1 MSETIAT
8 DSTRRALGVA
18 FAVAFVC
25 ALLVSAV
32 AVGLRPLQK
41 ANVEAERIAQ
51 LELVLVALS
60 DLGRNLSIEGLETRI
75 VELGSGQYDDSIDVA
90 TFDAEAAAA
99 KPGTSD
105 AIPADLDVAGIKRR
119 ARHARIYL
127 VRDSADRIELIILPV
142 YGRGYQST
150 LRAWLV
156 LDGDTRT
163 VRALK
168 FYQHGETP
176 GVGARIDEP
185 DWEAQW
191 RDLPAYDEA
200 GVLRIGV
207 RLHAGAIDYSEYK
220 VDGIS
225 GATRTAQGV
234 DGMMRFWLD
243 EFGFAPYLQ
252 RVREE
257 QADAG

>member
-1 MSETIAT
+1 MSEVIAKDT
-8 DSTRRALGVA
+8 TRRALGVA
-18 FAVAFVC
+18 VTVAFVC

-51 LELVLVALS
+51 LELVLEALS
-60 DLGRNLSIEGLETRI
+60 GIGRTLSIEGLDARI
-75 VELGSGQYDDSIDVA
+75 VELGSGKYDHSIEVS
-90 TFDAEAAAA
+90 TFDAQSAAG
-99 KPGTSD
+99 KPATST
-105 AIPADLDVAGIKRR
+105 AIPADLDFAGIKRR
-119 ARHARIYL
+119 ARHARVYL
-127 VRDSADRIELIILPV
+127 VRDTDERIELIILPV

-163 VRALK
+163 VHALK

-176 GVGARIDEP
+176 GVGARIEEP
-185 DWEAQW
+185 AWEAQW
-191 RDLPAYDEA
+191 RELPAYDDE

-207 RLHAGAIDYSEYK
+207 RLHAGAGDYSEFK

-225 GATRTAQGV
+225 GATRTTQGV

-252 RVREE
+252 RIREE

>member
-18 FAVAFVC
+18 LAVAFVC
-25 ALLVSAV
+25 AVLVSAV

-60 DLGRNLSIEGLETRI
+60 DIGRSLSIDGLEARI

-119 ARHARIYL
+119 ARHSVA
-127 VRDSADRIELIILPV
+127 
-142 YGRGYQST
+142 
-150 LRAWLV
+150 
-156 LDGDTRT
+156 
-163 VRALK
+163 
-168 FYQHGETP
+168 
-176 GVGARIDEP
+176 
-185 DWEAQW
+185 
-191 RDLPAYDEA
+191 PATQ
-200 GVLRIGV
+200 GFTWC
-207 RLHAGAIDYSEYK
+207 
-220 VDGIS
+220 
-225 GATRTAQGV
+225 ATRQIASS
-234 DGMMRFWLD
+234 
-243 EFGFAPYLQ
+243 
-252 RVREE
+252 
-257 QADAG
+257 

>member
-8 DSTRRALGVA
+8 DTTRRALGVA
-18 FAVAFVC
+18 LTVAFVC
-25 ALLVSAV
+25 AVLVSAV
-32 AVGLRPLQK
+32 AVGLRPIQK

-60 DLGRNLSIEGLETRI
+60 DIGRNLSIEGLDSRI
-75 VELGSGQYDDSIDVA
+75 VELGSGAYDDSIDVS
-90 TFDAEAAAA
+90 TFDAEAAAG
-99 KPGTSD
+99 KPGTSE
-105 AIPADLDVAGIKRR
+105 AIPAELDVAGIKRR
-119 ARHARIYL
+119 ARHARVYL
-127 VRDSADRIELIILPV
+127 VRDAADRIELIILPV

-185 DWEAQW
+185 GWEAQW
-191 RDLPAYDEA
+191 RDLSAYDDE

-207 RLHAGAIDYSEYK
+207 RLHAGVDEYSAFK

-234 DGMMRFWLD
+234 DGMMRFWLG

-257 QADAG
+257 QANAG